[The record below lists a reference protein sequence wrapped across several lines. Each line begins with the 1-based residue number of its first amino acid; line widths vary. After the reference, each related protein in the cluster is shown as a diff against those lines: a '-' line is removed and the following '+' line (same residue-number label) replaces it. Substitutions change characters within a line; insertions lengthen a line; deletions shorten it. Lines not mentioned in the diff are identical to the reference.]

1 METTF
6 FLLED
11 LIGFITGKASTAIG
25 RKLQRNFVAAG
36 IDITQE
42 QWAIL
47 MVLWNKN
54 GLNQQEICN
63 EVFKDRPSVTR
74 LLDNLE
80 KYGYV
85 ERKKEKEDRRTNLIF
100 LTEKGKNLELKAKT
114 IAQETLNQALKNV
127 TQAEMIVCKS
137 VLHKVFDNL
146 L

>member
-1 METTF
+1 METTL

-42 QWAIL
+42 QWAVL
-47 MVLWNKN
+47 MVLWRKN

-63 EVFKDRPSVTR
+63 EVYKDRPSITR
-74 LLDNLE
+74 LIDNLE

-100 LTEKGKNLELKAKT
+100 LTEIAFELEIRAKE
-114 IAQETLNQALKNV
+114 IAQETLNQALIGV
-127 TQAEMIVCKS
+127 SPAEMIVCKS

-146 L
+146 S